1 MGHLLLLDTCVV
13 ILHGKILVA
22 KQGFS
27 SLFIHQEEG
36 LHYDRKTTIA
46 ETSVEPVNTATN
58 GPWKSIHIGGS
69 NIIDLY
75 FTLMLFYSTN

>member
-46 ETSVEPVNTATN
+46 ETSVEPRQYRQQWAMEIY
-58 GPWKSIHIGGS
+58 PYWWE
-69 NIIDLY
+69 
-75 FTLMLFYSTN
+75 

>member
-1 MGHLLLLDTCVV
+1 MTE
-13 ILHGKILVA
+13 
-22 KQGFS
+22 KQQ
-27 SLFIHQEEG
+27 LQR
-36 LHYDRKTTIA
+36 LQWN
-46 ETSVEPVNTATN
+46 PVNTATN